1 MPYPKKNGKTHRSW
15 SVAERRRYAG
25 GKIAQRHVLYLGEI
39 NDSQQL
45 AWERTLSVIDERE
58 SEARQRALFPSDRT
72 PPTGGVHAL
81 QAFGRTQVG
90 ASAPM
95 GRMLAGRSFVAD
107 TAPR

>member
-1 MPYPKKNGKTHRSW
+1 M
-15 SVAERRRYAG
+15 AERRRYAG
-25 GKIAQRHVLYLGEI
+25 GKIAQRYVLYLGEI

-58 SEARQRALFPSDRT
+58 SEARQRELFPPDRT
-72 PPTGGVHAL
+72 PPTGGVDSL
-81 QAFGRTQVG
+81 QVRLGEHPVG